1 MHDARHSRT
10 MAKPKIN
17 TMKELSETIGVS
29 RPTLSRYF
37 RNPSAVRP
45 STSKKIQERLSEVD
59 YVYNFLTTRQNR
71 KSTEL
76 IGVIVPSY
84 KDLFFASLIESIEQ
98 SARDLGYTIITQSS
112 NGDSGV
118 EAHAVRKLRSMSVD
132 GAIVAPIGVAAD
144 HDAFAAASEDFP
156 LVFVDSRPAKSMPLA
171 DFVGTDNMQSIGAI
185 VEYLCRIGDPPVF
198 LGMPHLNANAEEREH
213 AYRAKM
219 LELNFEAKAIE
230 PAVAGG
236 SWEFEAFGY
245 AVMDDCF
252 GRREFTNSTI
262 LCAND
267 RVAIGA
273 IRAANKHGL
282 FSRGSIAGGGLR
294 IAGHDDHPLSQYMF
308 PALTTVAQD
317 VEGIAD
323 AAIQLLAQRAR
334 GGRSTETVEVFL
346 NAAMKPRE
354 SA

>member
-1 MHDARHSRT
+1 

-37 RNPSAVRP
+37 QDPSTVRP

-84 KDLFFASLIESIEQ
+84 KDLFFASLIASIEE

-112 NGDSGV
+112 SGDSDV

-144 HDAFAAASEDFP
+144 HEAFVAASEDFP
-156 LVFVDSRPAKSMPLA
+156 LVFVDSRPAKSIPLA
-171 DFVGTDNMQSIGAI
+171 DFVGTNNVQSIGAI
-185 VEYLCRIGDPPVF
+185 VEYLCRTGDPPVF
-198 LGMPHLNANAEEREH
+198 LGMPHLNANAQDREN

-219 LELNFEAKAIE
+219 LELNHEAKTIE
-230 PAVAGG
+230 PSVAGG
-236 SWEFEAFGY
+236 SWEFEAFGN

-252 GRREFTNSTI
+252 GRREFTNATI

-273 IRAANKHGL
+273 VRAANKHGL
-282 FSRGSIAGGGLR
+282 FLRGGISGGGLR

-334 GGRSTETVEVFL
+334 GGRSTEAVEFFL
-346 NAAMKPRE
+346 EAVMTPRE

>member
-1 MHDARHSRT
+1 

-17 TMKELSETIGVS
+17 TMKELSEAIGVS

-37 RNPSAVRP
+37 RDPSAVRP
-45 STSKKIQERLSEVD
+45 STSKKIQDRLSEVD

-84 KDLFFASLIESIEQ
+84 KDLFFASLVEKIER
-98 SARDLGYTIITQSS
+98 SARELGYTIITQSS
-112 NGDSGV
+112 NGDPDV
-118 EAHAVRKLRSMSVD
+118 ETRAVRKLRSMSVD
-132 GAIVAPIGVAAD
+132 GAIVAPIGAAAD
-144 HDAFAAASEDFP
+144 NDALAAASEEFP
-156 LVFVDSRPAKSMPLA
+156 LVFVDSRPAKSIPLA
-171 DFVGTDNMQSIGAI
+171 DFVGTDNTQSIGAI
-185 VEYLCRIGDPPVF
+185 VEYLCRIGSPPVF
-198 LGMPHLNANAEEREH
+198 LGMPHLNANAQERED

-219 LELNFEAKAIE
+219 LELNHEAIAIE

-236 SWEFEAFGY
+236 SWEFEAFGHT
-245 AVMDDCF
+245 VMDDCF

-282 FSRGSIAGGGLR
+282 FSRGGIAGGGNAGGGCR

-323 AAIQLLAQRAR
+323 AAVQLLAERAR
-334 GGRSTETVEVFL
+334 GERNSKTVEVFL
-346 NAAMKPRE
+346 SATMKPRE